1 MTNTNGRLWRLAG
14 WICVQPANLVFE
26 MLCPQIGT
34 NLRKSFIVPTLVG
47 TRTDIIIFVP
57 VMVVGLYKS
66 QDGEWI
72 RLRKNQRVA
81 VGRLDFSIAPWAV
94 HHYLSSLAL

>member
-1 MTNTNGRLWRLAG
+1 
-14 WICVQPANLVFE
+14 

-34 NLRKSFIVPTLVG
+34 NLRKSFSAPYINTNENRYYNICTGLRGLVC
-47 TRTDIIIFVP
+47 
-57 VMVVGLYKS
+57 KS

-81 VGRLDFSIAPWAV
+81 FGRLDFSIAPWAV
-94 HHYLSSLAL
+94 HPYLSSLAL